1 MALRVVFMGT
11 PDYGVPSLEALIAAG
26 YDVAGVFC
34 QPDKPS
40 GRGKKIAF
48 CPVKQCAL
56 AHGIPVFQPRRTRV
70 DGVEPLRALAPDLC
84 VTAAFGHILS
94 QEVLDIPRIGTVN
107 VHASLLPK
115 YRGSAPVNWALIEG
129 ETVTGVT
136 TMMTDKGMDTGDM
149 LMKREVAVLPDE
161 TAGELVERLSH
172 VGAQL
177 LIETLAAIERGDC
190 PREKQNEDEA
200 TYYPLLKKEMGRMD
214 FTRSAWALCNF
225 VRGMTPWPGAYA
237 GEYKVL
243 AAQAEEYDGVEAP
256 GTILRADAKNGLWVR
271 AGEGAVRIERMQ
283 AAGGKPMNAC
293 DYLRG
298 HKMEAGALI
307 APENTDAEEA

>member
-1 MALRVVFMGT
+1 MSLRIVFMGT

-26 YDVAGVFC
+26 YEVAGVFC

-40 GRGKKIAF
+40 GRGKKITY
-48 CPVKQCAL
+48 CPVKQCAI
-56 AHGIPVFQPRRTRV
+56 AHGIPVFQPAKTRV
-70 DGVEPLRALAPDLC
+70 DGVAPLRELAPDLC

-115 YRGSAPVNWALIEG
+115 YRGSAPVNWALIQG

-136 TMMTDKGMDTGDM
+136 TMMTDKGMDTGDI
-149 LMKREVAVLPDE
+149 LMQREVAVLPGE
-161 TAGELVERLSH
+161 NAGELVDRLSK
-172 VGAQL
+172 VGAEL
-177 LIETLAAIERGDC
+177 LIETLRAIERGDC
-190 PREKQNEDEA
+190 PRQKQDEAEA
-200 TYYPLLKKEMGRMD
+200 TYYPLLKKEMGRIEFGKTAKQISD
-214 FTRSAWALCNF
+214 F

-237 GEYKVL
+237 GPYKVL
-243 AAQAEEYDGVEAP
+243 AAEAEAYDGPEAP
-256 GTILRADAKNGLWVR
+256 GTVMRADPKQGLLVR
-271 AGEGAVRIERMQ
+271 CGEGALRVTRMQ

-298 HKMEAGALI
+298 HQMEAGAPI
-307 APENTDAEEA
+307 APDMTDAE

>member
-1 MALRVVFMGT
+1 MSLRVVFMGT

-26 YDVAGVFC
+26 YEVAGVFC

-40 GRGKKIAF
+40 GRGKKISF

-56 AHGIPVFQPRRTRV
+56 AHGIPVFQPVKTRV

-115 YRGSAPVNWALIEG
+115 YRGSAPVNWALIQG
-129 ETVTGVT
+129 EKVTGVT
-136 TMMTDKGMDTGDM
+136 TMMTDKGMDTGDI
-149 LMKREVAVLPDE
+149 LLRREVPVLPGE
-161 TAGELVERLSH
+161 NAGELVDRLAK
-172 VGAQL
+172 VGAEL
-177 LIETLAAIERGDC
+177 LIETLRAIERGDC
-190 PREKQNEDEA
+190 PREKQNEAEA

-214 FTRSAWALCNF
+214 FGKTAAQLCDF

-237 GEYKVL
+237 GSYKVL
-243 AAQAEEYDGVEAP
+243 EARAEAWDGPEQP
-256 GTILRADAKNGLWVR
+256 GTVLKADPKQGLLVR
-271 AGEGAVRIERMQ
+271 SGEGALNIVRMQ

-298 HKMEAGALI
+298 HQMEVGVTI
-307 APENTDAEEA
+307 APEENHAE